1 MKYVLVFALLFV
13 AYVVSAQQMLN
24 LGNDNQTISFKE
36 VLFNLGGQ
44 TVVENTEYKNG
55 SPYFKENWLHAS
67 VILNN
72 NKRYDELQGKLNIM
86 SGEFLYKN
94 QEGAQFVAQAG
105 IKQIEFTDNGDRFL
119 FINSTTL
126 SNEGSKKI
134 WYQQLHSGAVTLY
147 KQLEKNIVESTPF
160 NSATIEKSIKTKEK
174 YFLLKGQML
183 IPIKKMKDLL
193 EVLND
198 QPAALQKINKG
209 KQFSEKTLVEIVSYY
224 NSLLQNRSG

>member
-119 FINSTTL
+119 FINPTTL
-126 SNEGSKKI
+126 SNDGSKKI
-134 WYQQLHSGAVTLY
+134 WYQQLNSGAVTLY

-198 QPAALQKINKG
+198 QPAALQKINKE

-224 NSLLQNRSG
+224 NSLLQ

>member
-55 SPYFKENWLHAS
+55 SPYFKENWLSAS

-119 FINSTTL
+119 FINPTTL
-126 SNEGSKKI
+126 SNDGSKKI
-134 WYQQLHSGAVTLY
+134 WYQQLNSGAVTLY

-198 QPAALQKINKG
+198 QPAALQKINKE

-224 NSLLQNRSG
+224 NSLLQ